1 MTTTLNDD
9 VQRRGAI
16 LNTTICMTTK
26 MHNVD
31 NNERQQRVLLQRG
44 GSILNTTIS
53 MTTNINHD
61 NEDVTTAT
69 KTKTTMAMN
78 EDNDEETNSKDNNDL
93 IF

>member
-1 MTTTLNDD
+1 
-9 VQRRGAI
+9 
-16 LNTTICMTTK
+16 MTTK
-26 MHNVD
+26 MNNVD
-31 NNERQQRVLLQRG
+31 NNGRQQRVLLQWG

-61 NEDVTTAT
+61 DEDVTTAT

-93 IF
+93 IFWHNNFLSQHRTIPFFPVSLN

>member
-1 MTTTLNDD
+1 MTTYND
-9 VQRRGAI
+9 RGEI

-26 MHNVD
+26 MNKVD
-31 NNERQQRVLLQRG
+31 SNERRQQVVLQRG